1 MNNIIIH
8 PGFAKTATTSL
19 QAALERNDQILNI
32 GRPYTETT
40 RKLISNLID
49 KNFYDK
55 IKILKY
61 LDKIKYNHFTG
72 TIILSDEILIGEIF
86 KNKIIANRLKD
97 LFQNAKI
104 LFTIRNQF
112 THIISYYSA
121 HGRFS
126 KNIPN
131 QIEIGHVEFEKWFEY
146 SINNF
151 HTSYLGIIQ
160 YEPIIRQ
167 FSKLFGKESIK
178 IILYEEII
186 NEYDK
191 FIRELCE
198 FLKIDKF
205 KFSKD
210 FKQLNLNTSKTSR
223 EIKYINFRNK
233 FLKNFSVEKNLFFGK
248 KIKNYFYKYLKKGKK
263 FSIDFD
269 ETKKEIL
276 KGFYQES
283 NKKLARDF
291 NLNLDK
297 WDYP

>member
-8 PGFAKTATTSL
+8 PGFGKTGTTSL
-19 QAALERNDQILNI
+19 QSAFEKNDQILNI

-40 RKLISNLID
+40 RLLISNLID
-49 KNFYDK
+49 NKFYDK
-55 IKILKY
+55 TKILKY
-61 LDKIKYNHFTG
+61 LDEIKYNHFTG
-72 TIILSDEILIGEIF
+72 TIILSDEILVNEIF
-86 KNKIIANRLKD
+86 KNRIIANRLKD

-126 KNIPN
+126 RNIPN
-131 QIEIGHVEFEKWFEY
+131 QFEKEHLEFDEWFEY

-151 HTSYLGIIQ
+151 HTSYLGRIQ
-160 YEPIIRQ
+160 YEPIIRE
-167 FSKLFGKESIK
+167 FSKLFGKESVK
-178 IILYEEII
+178 IILYEETV

-191 FIRELCE
+191 FIEELSE
-198 FLKIDKF
+198 FLKIDKI

-210 FKQLNLNTSKTSR
+210 FKQLNLNKSKTSR
-223 EIKYINFRNK
+223 ELKYISLRNK

-248 KIKNYFYKYLKKGKK
+248 KIKNYFYKYLSKGKK

-269 ETKKEIL
+269 TAKKEIIKEL
-276 KGFYQES
+276 YRQS